1 MKRVWE
7 WSGALD
13 IIFLLDKIG
22 SANLTTI
29 INDLDK
35 SPRTMMDTLDKLIEA
50 DIISETIKE
59 YNARIFSLTGKGKRV
74 APCVKDFFCLLAGN
88 KN

>member
-13 IIFLLDKIG
+13 VIFLLNSVG
-22 SANLTTI
+22 SANLTFI
-29 INDLDK
+29 INKLDK

-50 DIISETIKE
+50 GIISETIKE
-59 YNARIFSLTGKGKRV
+59 YNARIFSLTDKGKKV
-74 APCVKDFFCLLAGN
+74 ALCVKDFFSLLTDN
-88 KN
+88 KK